1 MSVQCDALRT
11 THPYMKRYSR
21 DPEANEKLRLMTTH
35 EKDGSLRAV
44 YYQKE
49 RIFHWHAAI
58 NDFLDELFHMLIF
71 FYPFHSFTSL
81 WDQRI
86 TRISFTILCFLL
98 AFSWTLVLFEAEWS
112 RIYNIYNIQILLQNT
127 IVYDERVHDFLGY
140 HSTGILWRKRGDS
153 IFLYTVFTERQLSSM
168 FHLWRLEDGWLRG
181 DD

>member
-71 FYPFHSFTSL
+71 FIHFIHSHHYEINEL
-81 WDQRI
+81 HE
-86 TRISFTILCFLL
+86 FLL
-98 AFSWTLVLFEAEWS
+98 LFCVS
-112 RIYNIYNIQILLQNT
+112 
-127 IVYDERVHDFLGY
+127 F
-140 HSTGILWRKRGDS
+140 
-153 IFLYTVFTERQLSSM
+153 
-168 FHLWRLEDGWLRG
+168 
-181 DD
+181 